1 MENKKMENIIIDGE
15 VKVFKQTESYIF
27 FKIVESCIL
36 EFNTTVISIQ
46 NTLCLDTNKY
56 TVSNDIR
63 NYIREYFK
71 SINNKNVKFDNSR
84 IELNFYSEYNYVYDK
99 SPSILTSGDKILSEL
114 KKLDNNKY
122 TVNGKCSVSLMVS
135 LNTVTNSTN
144 G

>member
-99 SPSILTSGDKILSEL
+99 VLQF
-114 KKLDNNKY
+114 
-122 TVNGKCSVSLMVS
+122 
-135 LNTVTNSTN
+135 
-144 G
+144 